1 MTYDINY
8 DYEKNNNNKSNII
21 NNIVKQIKNDPISK
35 LESYDAI
42 LIETNRLL
50 KREQTLFI
58 INTIVTIGLVIT
70 LFQVI

>member
-1 MTYDINY
+1 MNY
-8 DYEKNNNNKSNII
+8 DKNEVISD
-21 NNIVKQIKNDPISK
+21 IVKNIKHDPISK

-50 KREQTLFI
+50 KREETLFI
-58 INTIVTIGLVIT
+58 INSIVTIGLVIT

>member
-1 MTYDINY
+1 MNYETYENY
-8 DYEKNNNNKSNII
+8 DKNEII
-21 NNIVKQIKNDPISK
+21 SNIVKNIKHDPISK

-50 KREQTLFI
+50 NREQTLFI
-58 INTIVTIGLVIT
+58 INSIVTIGLVIT

>member
-1 MTYDINY
+1 MNY
-8 DYEKNNNNKSNII
+8 SEVISD
-21 NNIVKQIKNDPISK
+21 IVKNVKRDPISK

-50 KREQTLFI
+50 KREETLFI
-58 INTIVTIGLVIT
+58 INSIVTIGLVIT

>member
-1 MTYDINY
+1 MTYNEVISD
-8 DYEKNNNNKSNII
+8 
-21 NNIVKQIKNDPISK
+21 IVKNIKNDPISK
-35 LESYDAI
+35 LESFDAI

-58 INTIVTIGLVIT
+58 INSIVTIGIVIT

>member
-1 MTYDINY
+1 MNY
-8 DYEKNNNNKSNII
+8 SEVISD
-21 NNIVKQIKNDPISK
+21 IVKNVKRDPISK

-50 KREQTLFI
+50 KREESLFI
-58 INTIVTIGLVIT
+58 INSIVTIGLVIT

>member
-1 MTYDINY
+1 MTYDNN
-8 DYEKNNNNKSNII
+8 DKNNLISD
-21 NNIVKQIKNDPISK
+21 IVKNIKNDPISK
-35 LESYDAI
+35 LESFDAI

-58 INTIVTIGLVIT
+58 INSIVTIGIVIT